1 MNNKKILEI
10 EGRRYFQK
18 NIKNNKKYAI
28 SNTGGDV
35 LLKVLDIINIKP
47 KNILEIGCANGVKLE
62 LINKFYTEK
71 NYKCNLYGAEIS
83 KYVVRQFKKKK
94 NINIYN
100 YSSLEIN
107 KFKVSF
113 DIIIC
118 GYFLYLLDR
127 KEIFRQF
134 DLILKKLNNEG
145 YLIINDFSVPYPMWN
160 KNQHIKNM
168 ITYKSNYIDFLKN
181 SNNFKFEHHINY
193 KSKKNKKKYNY
204 DDCGITVFKKIY
216 FTKQY
221 RNIS

>member
-10 EGRRYFQK
+10 EGKRYFQK
-18 NIKNNKKYAI
+18 TIKNNKKYAI
-28 SNTGGDV
+28 SNTGGDI
-35 LLKVLDIINIKP
+35 LLKILGIINIKP

-62 LINKFYTEK
+62 LINKFYTKK
-71 NYKCNLYGAEIS
+71 NHKCNLYGAEIS
-83 KYVVRQFKKKK
+83 KHVVNQFKKKK
-94 NINIYN
+94 YINIYN

-107 KFKVSF
+107 KFKVNF

-193 KSKKNKKKYNY
+193 KSQKNKKKYNY
-204 DDCGITVFKKIY
+204 DDCGITVFKKIS

-221 RNIS
+221 KNIS